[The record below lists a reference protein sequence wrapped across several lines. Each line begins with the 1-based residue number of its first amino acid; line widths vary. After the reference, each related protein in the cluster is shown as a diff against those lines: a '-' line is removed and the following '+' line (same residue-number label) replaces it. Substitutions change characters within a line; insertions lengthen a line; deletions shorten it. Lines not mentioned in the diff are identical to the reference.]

1 MKLNKY
7 IRILIGV
14 AFAALFCFWVSGC
27 SIFEPTQEKVFEVY
41 AAELKRNLVYVENP
55 PDLGTSEPITAAK
68 GWRGDCSNYAA
79 ALAEKTDAVVWRGI
93 LLDGRSHAMACIE
106 MTCADTIKPG
116 VFKFDS
122 SEWRAVWLLRPT

>member
-1 MKLNKY
+1 MNLNKY

-14 AFAALFCFWVSGC
+14 AFAALFCFWLSGC
-27 SIFEPTQEKVFEVY
+27 SHFEADNKKAFEVV
-41 AAELKRNLVYVENP
+41 AAELRRNLVYVENP
-55 PDLGTSEPITAAK
+55 SDLAGNEPITAAK

-106 MTCADTIKPG
+106 MTCADTIKTG
-116 VFKFDS
+116 VFQFDP
-122 SEWRAVWLLRPT
+122 SEWRAVWLLRQT